1 MTWFPWK
8 MTRLRQLGAELDA
21 TCRGLVD
28 RADPGRWFGVVLAV
42 WDGNDGNHPTWLACA
57 GQPDGTTQVIG
68 EHATR
73 RRAARAVYDATAG
86 FPLPDVIR
94 LPADTVDTFGAVTAA
109 RPHRAPLRAGPDS
122 DPRRRRPGDGHPA
135 HLGRGGLGRRLS
147 AAGGGRAA
155 GSRATRP
162 RGRRA

>member
-57 GQPDGTTQVIG
+57 GRPDGTTRVIG

-73 RRAARAVYDATAG
+73 RRAARAVYDATTG

-109 RPHRAPLRAGPDS
+109 PRTEHRPTPLPVD
-122 DPRRRRPGDGHPA
+122 
-135 HLGRGGLGRRLS
+135 
-147 AAGGGRAA
+147 AA
-155 GSRATRP
+155 RATAI
-162 RGRRA
+162 GGTWAGEGWIGG

>member
-28 RADPGRWFGVVLAV
+28 RADPGRWFGLVLAV

-57 GQPDGTTQVIG
+57 GRPDGTTRVIG

-73 RRAARAVYDATAG
+73 RRAARAVYDATNG
-86 FPLPDVIR
+86 FPLPDIIR
-94 LPADTVDTFGAVTAA
+94 LPADTFGDVAA
-109 RPHRAPLRAGPDS
+109 APRTGRLAGNGPTPVHAD
-122 DPRRRRPGDGHPA
+122 A
-135 HLGRGGLGRRLS
+135 
-147 AAGGGRAA
+147 
-155 GSRATRP
+155 RATDI
-162 RGRRA
+162 RRHWAGEGWIGG